1 MTLNGEHVTERDQ
14 SEAKLVVSCFTM
26 SGAIIRLGLVL
37 MSVWLLVVGLPRS
50 ERIASVQNQAEYQ
63 QGVVDAGR
71 GEMPSGSV
79 PCAELDDEIRFAI
92 EMRRSVGL
100 SEARIRGQ
108 IRGKYGLLMRKCG
121 YSPLRLVEDR

>member
-1 MTLNGEHVTERDQ
+1 
-14 SEAKLVVSCFTM
+14 M

-37 MSVWLLVVGLPRS
+37 IGVWFLVVALPRS

-71 GEMPSGSV
+71 EMPSGSV

-92 EMRRSVGL
+92 EMRRSAGL